1 MEIVE
6 LQAAVIS
13 NYEGYVALCQFD
25 RNKRWGQGVE
35 RVYLGKRE
43 NYDNAGHYDNSDGS
57 LIFVSDNIKMDRFLS
72 GSGWVVSQ
80 QEMIDNGAF
89 TLEDYA
95 EFAALRA
102 GLLSQF
108 VEVREIKFEID
119 IDKPGSGV
127 PFQFPDWK

>member
-1 MEIVE
+1 
-6 LQAAVIS
+6 
-13 NYEGYVALCQFD
+13 
-25 RNKRWGQGVE
+25 
-35 RVYLGKRE
+35 
-43 NYDNAGHYDNSDGS
+43 
-57 LIFVSDNIKMDRFLS
+57 
-72 GSGWVVSQ
+72 
-80 QEMIDNGAF
+80 MIDNGAF

>member
-6 LQAAVIS
+6 FQAAVIS

-89 TLEDYA
+89 TLEDYGSKPTTWA
-95 EFAALRA
+95 NR
-102 GLLSQF
+102 LS
-108 VEVREIKFEID
+108 RTS
-119 IDKPGSGV
+119 PS
-127 PFQFPDWK
+127 PL